1 MFHTGTND
9 KRSADCYKKRK
20 RQGQLGIKGISAAGT
35 TFSLPAWSP
44 SEKISRHRK
53 NATGWRSP
61 QEYVDAY
68 QGYGPVPYV
77 DWITTCAKPA
87 QEVVSF

>member
-44 SEKISRHRK
+44 SERISRHRK

-68 QGYGPVPYV
+68 QGYGPVSYV